1 MCQLA
6 RLLQTLRKENEATNF
21 DDFIDT
27 ARFDELVAAVKD
39 LCGFK
44 EESRLDIDVP
54 SLALKLGHSIKQ
66 CAQVLK
72 SSSALRKKD
81 EAEIRKC
88 QSIID
93 LFEAEWTTKIS
104 SRSFASLGSKKQN
117 KVEILLLAGDLMLL
131 KNHEKKMAD
140 LSKILNKGKETQTAA
155 GHWSSLA
162 KMTLARIIIFNKE
175 DQGRLR
181 TYK

>member
-6 RLLQTLRKENEATNF
+6 RLLQTLRKQNEATNF
-21 DDFIDT
+21 ADFIDT
-27 ARFDELVAAVKD
+27 ARFDKLVAAVKD

-54 SLALKLGHSIKQ
+54 FLALKLGHSIKQ

-72 SSSALRKKD
+72 SSALRKKV

-88 QSIID
+88 QNFID
-93 LFEAEWTTKIS
+93 LFEAERTTKIS
-104 SRSFASLGSKKQN
+104 SRSFASLWSKKQN

-140 LSKILNKGKETQTAA
+140 LSKILNKGGETQTAA

-162 KMTLARIIIFNKE
+162 KTTLARIIIFNKE